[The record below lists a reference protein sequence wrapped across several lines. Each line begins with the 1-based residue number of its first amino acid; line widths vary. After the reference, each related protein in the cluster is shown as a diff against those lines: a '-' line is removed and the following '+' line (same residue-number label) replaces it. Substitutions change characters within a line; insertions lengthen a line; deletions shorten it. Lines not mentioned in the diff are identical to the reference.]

1 MEKKDFN
8 ILIIEDDY
16 YIRELYQRV
25 LTASGFSVYT
35 TADGQEGFQLATQ
48 HKPQL
53 ILLDVMLPGK
63 NGLAVLRQLKDN
75 DQTHDIA
82 VIVLTNL
89 GQESII
95 NEAMTAGAEAF
106 FLKPEVDPYELAKR
120 IEEYFATYK
129 TRQSSTDSETAA

>member
-25 LTASGFSVYT
+25 LTTSGFSVFT

-63 NGLAVLRQLKDN
+63 NGLALLRQLKDS
-75 DQTHDIA
+75 DETRDVA

-95 NEAMTAGAEAF
+95 DEAMTAGAQAF

-120 IEEYFATYK
+120 IEEFFAS
-129 TRQSSTDSETAA
+129 RNVQQESEVTENA